1 MFEMINISGPFDLD
15 QANLYKTQRS
25 QTTTTKNYDMKN
37 TGIWI
42 DTREAVIV
50 HLESE
55 GEIRIVHV
63 LSDAERKPKVEGE
76 KSKRTKR
83 GGIGFDYESSQK
95 NKFKEELKRY
105 YARVIE
111 ALSGV
116 DSLYII
122 GPAEAKVD
130 LEKQLKK
137 NPELKSK
144 ILTVEPCD
152 SLSESKI
159 IERIRLFFESREK
172 NKKTRKQLM
181 RYACIDV
188 SQLPTPTF
196 D

>member
-1 MFEMINISGPFDLD
+1 
-15 QANLYKTQRS
+15 
-25 QTTTTKNYDMKN
+25 MKN

-50 HLESE
+50 HLEK
-55 GEIRIVHV
+55 GEEVRIVHV
-63 LSDAERKPKVEGE
+63 FSDAERKPKVEGE

-95 NKFKEELKRY
+95 NKFKEELKKF

-116 DSLYII
+116 DNLYII
-122 GPAEAKVD
+122 GPAEAKLD
-130 LEKQLKK
+130 LEKELKK

-152 SLSESKI
+152 SLTESQI
-159 IERIRLFFESREK
+159 IARIRLFFELRDK
-172 NKKTRKQLM
+172 RK
-181 RYACIDV
+181 
-188 SQLPTPTF
+188 PGK
-196 D
+196 

>member
-1 MFEMINISGPFDLD
+1 
-15 QANLYKTQRS
+15 
-25 QTTTTKNYDMKN
+25 MKN

-83 GGIGFDYESSQK
+83 GGIGFDYESSQE

-122 GPAEAKVD
+122 GPAEEKVD

-172 NKKTRKQLM
+172 NKKTRK
-181 RYACIDV
+181 
-188 SQLPTPTF
+188 
-196 D
+196 